1 MVKLTRINGTEI
13 VINADLIEFVETLP
27 DTIVTLTNGQ
37 KIIIRESI
45 DQVVE
50 RVKEFKRDINS
61 RPIT

>member
-13 VINADLIEFVETLP
+13 VINADLIQFVETLP

-37 KIIIRESI
+37 KIIVRESI